1 MTRVGSQRHSKKKSN
16 KYTTQ
21 SKVLVS
27 GLPLAGI
34 VGLDPAWEYG
44 CVCLVCVVC

>member
-1 MTRVGSQRHSKKKSN
+1 MDRSAKKKSN
-16 KYTTQ
+16 KYTPQ

-44 CVCLVCVVC
+44 CMGLVFVVC